1 MNNELYHRGTPHV
14 GRIPHSG
21 RYPWLTG
28 AKYRNEDGSIKESVL
43 KNLKFNEKYELW
55 KQEGLSE
62 SEMAKKLNISQN
74 EFRMRRSIAQA
85 EEEAALI
92 NWARYLKN
100 EKYLTNEQIGRRIGG
115 NDNPLPE
122 STIRG
127 WLKRDGE
134 LRNQT
139 LQTVVDVL
147 EEKVKNGEM
156 IDIGK
161 GANLTFGVTQTTFDT
176 ALLMLEDKG
185 YAIGTLSVP
194 QPNSPG
200 KSTTL
205 KYIAPEGTT
214 VKDAWLNRDEIKPL
228 DGYSPDNGLQY
239 QKIHY
244 PQSISSDRVYVMF
257 EEDGGTARDGMI
269 GIREGVKDL
278 SLGNSTYAQV
288 RIAVDDKLYCKGMA
302 FYDDS
307 IPKGYDVCVYSNK
320 SKEKGLEGALKPMKD
335 DKEYPFG
342 AVIKANGQ
350 NYYKDESGKFVK
362 QGDIYVLDDKNKI
375 KGERFSL
382 GALNKLNEEGDWANY
397 SKRLPAQFLS
407 KQRLELI
414 NNQLD
419 LTYKKQVE
427 DYERIMALDNPVV
440 KQKLLEDFAKS
451 CDKAARHLDAASL
464 PRQETK
470 VLMAMP
476 SLKDNECYCPTIKD
490 GTKVALVRYPHGGIF
505 EIPILTVN
513 NKNAEAKKILG
524 NAIDAIGINSNSASI
539 LSGADFDGDNCTVIP
554 LSGKIKIDT
563 DDINNNNRY
572 PGLKGFNPSEE
583 YKAYPG
589 MKVIKPDQKQKQMG
603 IVTNLIT
610 DMHVQGASTEEIT
623 RAVKHSMVIIDSEK
637 HKLNWKLSE
646 KVNGI
651 EELKKKYQIN
661 PDSKKGYGSST
672 TLLSKLG
679 NATVQVN
686 ELETVKYNKDG
697 KLVRSF
703 GKGDPESGKMLYRET
718 GATYKTYKKDSK
730 GNPVLD
736 ENGNKILIEKKRTSK
751 VSPLDLVDDARKL
764 MSGPKDENGFGLGTP
779 QELAYANHINKMVA
793 LSNSARKES
802 LSMDMYKVDSQAAK
816 TYAKEV
822 ATLNAKLNLAEK
834 NKPLERR
841 AQVLTNTRIETLTKN
856 DPSLYDKD
864 KKDKFKK
871 IKSRILN
878 EARSDVGAKKI
889 QITFTDKEWEAVQ
902 AHAISATKLSRMLNN
917 ADMDVVRK
925 LATPKKDTPALTAAK
940 IGTIRSMKNSGY
952 TIADIAEKMNVS
964 TSTISKYLKGDEN

>member
-1 MNNELYHRGTPHV
+1 MWNTTR

-134 LRNQT
+134 LRNKT

-176 ALLMLEDKG
+176 ALLMLQDKG

-228 DGYSPDNGLQY
+228 DGYSPNNGLQY

-244 PQSISSDRVYVMF
+244 PQSISSDRVFVMF
-257 EEDGGTARDGMI
+257 DEDGGTARDGMI

-419 LTYKKQVE
+419 LTYKKQAE
-427 DYERIMALDNPVV
+427 EYERIMALDNPVV

-451 CDKAARHLDAASL
+451 CDKAARHLDEHHYQD
-464 PRQETK
+464 RKTK
-470 VLMAMP
+470 VLWQCH
-476 SLKDNECYCPTIKD
+476 L
-490 GTKVALVRYPHGGIF
+490 
-505 EIPILTVN
+505 
-513 NKNAEAKKILG
+513 
-524 NAIDAIGINSNSASI
+524 
-539 LSGADFDGDNCTVIP
+539 
-554 LSGKIKIDT
+554 
-563 DDINNNNRY
+563 
-572 PGLKGFNPSEE
+572 
-583 YKAYPG
+583 
-589 MKVIKPDQKQKQMG
+589 
-603 IVTNLIT
+603 
-610 DMHVQGASTEEIT
+610 
-623 RAVKHSMVIIDSEK
+623 
-637 HKLNWKLSE
+637 
-646 KVNGI
+646 
-651 EELKKKYQIN
+651 
-661 PDSKKGYGSST
+661 
-672 TLLSKLG
+672 
-679 NATVQVN
+679 
-686 ELETVKYNKDG
+686 
-697 KLVRSF
+697 
-703 GKGDPESGKMLYRET
+703 
-718 GATYKTYKKDSK
+718 
-730 GNPVLD
+730 
-736 ENGNKILIEKKRTSK
+736 
-751 VSPLDLVDDARKL
+751 
-764 MSGPKDENGFGLGTP
+764 
-779 QELAYANHINKMVA
+779 
-793 LSNSARKES
+793 
-802 LSMDMYKVDSQAAK
+802 
-816 TYAKEV
+816 
-822 ATLNAKLNLAEK
+822 
-834 NKPLERR
+834 
-841 AQVLTNTRIETLTKN
+841 
-856 DPSLYDKD
+856 
-864 KKDKFKK
+864 
-871 IKSRILN
+871 
-878 EARSDVGAKKI
+878 
-889 QITFTDKEWEAVQ
+889 
-902 AHAISATKLSRMLNN
+902 
-917 ADMDVVRK
+917 
-925 LATPKKDTPALTAAK
+925 
-940 IGTIRSMKNSGY
+940 
-952 TIADIAEKMNVS
+952 
-964 TSTISKYLKGDEN
+964 

>member
-21 RYPWLTG
+21 RYPWLSG

-176 ALLMLEDKG
+176 ALLMLQDKG

-228 DGYSPDNGLQY
+228 DGYSPNNGLQY

-244 PQSISSDRVYVMF
+244 PQSISSDRVFVKF
-257 EEDGGTARDGMI
+257 DEDGGTARDGMI

-451 CDKAARHLDAASL
+451 CDKAARHLDAA
-464 PRQETK
+464 
-470 VLMAMP
+470 
-476 SLKDNECYCPTIKD
+476 
-490 GTKVALVRYPHGGIF
+490 
-505 EIPILTVN
+505 
-513 NKNAEAKKILG
+513 
-524 NAIDAIGINSNSASI
+524 
-539 LSGADFDGDNCTVIP
+539 
-554 LSGKIKIDT
+554 
-563 DDINNNNRY
+563 
-572 PGLKGFNPSEE
+572 
-583 YKAYPG
+583 
-589 MKVIKPDQKQKQMG
+589 
-603 IVTNLIT
+603 
-610 DMHVQGASTEEIT
+610 
-623 RAVKHSMVIIDSEK
+623 
-637 HKLNWKLSE
+637 
-646 KVNGI
+646 
-651 EELKKKYQIN
+651 
-661 PDSKKGYGSST
+661 
-672 TLLSKLG
+672 
-679 NATVQVN
+679 
-686 ELETVKYNKDG
+686 
-697 KLVRSF
+697 
-703 GKGDPESGKMLYRET
+703 
-718 GATYKTYKKDSK
+718 
-730 GNPVLD
+730 
-736 ENGNKILIEKKRTSK
+736 
-751 VSPLDLVDDARKL
+751 
-764 MSGPKDENGFGLGTP
+764 
-779 QELAYANHINKMVA
+779 
-793 LSNSARKES
+793 
-802 LSMDMYKVDSQAAK
+802 
-816 TYAKEV
+816 
-822 ATLNAKLNLAEK
+822 
-834 NKPLERR
+834 
-841 AQVLTNTRIETLTKN
+841 
-856 DPSLYDKD
+856 
-864 KKDKFKK
+864 
-871 IKSRILN
+871 
-878 EARSDVGAKKI
+878 
-889 QITFTDKEWEAVQ
+889 
-902 AHAISATKLSRMLNN
+902 
-917 ADMDVVRK
+917 
-925 LATPKKDTPALTAAK
+925 
-940 IGTIRSMKNSGY
+940 
-952 TIADIAEKMNVS
+952 
-964 TSTISKYLKGDEN
+964 